1 MNNISAISRR
11 EQGTFDMMMM
21 FAFLITG
28 YFYSASSLKQESV
41 CRHVTLMGHTILI
54 SSQSVFALM
63 LHA

>member
-1 MNNISAISRR
+1 M
-11 EQGTFDMMMM
+11 FDMMMM